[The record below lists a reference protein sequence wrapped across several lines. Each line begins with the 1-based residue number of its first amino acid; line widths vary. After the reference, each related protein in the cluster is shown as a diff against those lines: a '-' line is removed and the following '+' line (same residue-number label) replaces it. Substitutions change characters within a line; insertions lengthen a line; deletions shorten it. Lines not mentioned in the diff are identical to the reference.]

1 MKTTVYLGKRQPT
14 VNFSCGAHAFAFSG
28 QRGYS
33 CISEK
38 SVYCAES
45 FTKFERRSQDLSG
58 FLGAGEEEDFAFAKT
73 LGSPCSKAGIFSSA
87 PSATLSREK
96 RAFTWSPLLHS
107 QACISVVPGHGDF
120 LCKRGSISPLGSS

>member
-14 VNFSCGAHAFAFSG
+14 VNFSYGAHAFAFSG
-28 QRGYS
+28 QRGYN

-45 FTKFERRSQDLSG
+45 FTKFERRSQDLSE

-73 LGSPCSKAGIFSSA
+73 LGSPCSKPASFLQLPQPLSPGRREHSRGVLCF
-87 PSATLSREK
+87 TLRL
-96 RAFTWSPLLHS
+96 AS
-107 QACISVVPGHGDF
+107 Q
-120 LCKRGSISPLGSS
+120 